1 MLGLE
6 RPPVHFIGEQNLGAQ
21 RVRHGQAARVVVLVA
36 LLSAVVG
43 SGEDQLHCI
52 GLHSG
57 VFQNGGEGSAGPLSR
72 ADGLVEPRLA
82 DWAGQQ
88 PGATVAG
95 TFERDG
101 HRLRG
106 PRADV
111 VETEF
116 KRASDVSGDAQAPGN
131 GIEVGDIEVDE
142 QVVEAG
148 GRHVIA
154 ERFERQTAVARGQ
167 L

>member
-1 MLGLE
+1 MIR
-6 RPPVHFIGEQNLGAQ
+6 RPPRSTLFPYTTLF
-21 RVRHGQAARVVVLVA
+21 R
-36 LLSAVVG
+36 S
-43 SGEDQLHCI
+43 
-52 GLHSG
+52 LHSG

-111 VETEF
+111 VEAQLEGP
-116 KRASDVSGDAQAPGN
+116 SDVSGDAQAPGS
-131 GIEVGDIEVDE
+131 GIDVRDVEMDE
-142 QVVEAG
+142 QIMEAG
-148 GRHVIA
+148 GRQVIA